1 VPNCVEAEVTTGYCA
16 ENSMNIG
23 SSITFDS
30 AEREYNEAW
39 SAPSSTRFEL
49 PPVDVNKV
57 LKERYRVSP
66 ERTLTRAMIWDMET
80 KKAWDSLTY
89 IPYVV
94 SQARSW
100 GRTTLRDGTTR
111 FCRSSL
117 QRGWITSQEGRVLEA
132 VFVSDAKQ
140 TIYFL
145 GQPQMVEETGNT
157 LVASLF
163 QPLFHVRHAVG
174 GSEQAPLNLWSIV
187 LLTGASDPRYCE
199 PFEQMV
205 HAGLL
210 PGFLEIYIE
219 RDLKLGLSRI

>member
-1 VPNCVEAEVTTGYCA
+1 
-16 ENSMNIG
+16 MNIA
-23 SSITFDS
+23 SAITFDT

-39 SAPSSTRFEL
+39 GAPSSTRFEL
-49 PPVDVNKV
+49 RPVDVNKV
-57 LKERYRVSP
+57 LKARYRVTP
-66 ERTLTRAMIWDMET
+66 EQTLTRAMIWDMET
-80 KKAWDSLTY
+80 KKAWDPLTY

-100 GRTTLRDGTTR
+100 GRTTLRDGSTR

-117 QRGWITSQEGRVLEA
+117 QRGWITPEEGRVLED

-145 GQPQMVEETGNT
+145 GRRQIVEESGKT
-157 LVASLF
+157 LVASPF
-163 QPLFHVRHAVG
+163 QPLFHVGHAVS

-187 LLTGASDPRYCE
+187 LLTSEPDPRYCE

-205 HAGLL
+205 RTGLL
-210 PGFLEIYIE
+210 PGFIEIYIE
-219 RDLKLGLSRI
+219 RDLKLKLSRI

>member
-1 VPNCVEAEVTTGYCA
+1 MRAAWRDDAMCA
-16 ENSMNIG
+16 EDSMNIG
-23 SSITFDS
+23 SAITFDS
-30 AEREYNEAW
+30 AEREYDEAW
-39 SAPSSTRFEL
+39 NAPSSTRFEL
-49 PPVDVNKV
+49 PPVHVNKV

-66 ERTLTRAMIWDMET
+66 EQTLTRAMIWDMET
-80 KKAWDSLTY
+80 KKAWDPLTY

-100 GRTTLRDGTTR
+100 RQTSLHDGSTQ
-111 FCRSSL
+111 FYRSSM
-117 QRGWITSQEGRVLEA
+117 QRGWITSEEARVLED

-145 GQPQMVEETGNT
+145 GRPRMVEESGST
-157 LVASLF
+157 LVASTF

-187 LLTGASDPRYCE
+187 LLTNASDPRYCQ
-199 PFEQMV
+199 PFEQMAR
-205 HAGLL
+205 AGLL

-219 RDLKLGLSRI
+219 RDLKLKLTRI

>member
-1 VPNCVEAEVTTGYCA
+1 MDIA
-16 ENSMNIG
+16 

-30 AEREYNEAW
+30 AEREYDEAW
-39 SAPSSTRFEL
+39 SAPASTRFEL

-80 KKAWDSLTY
+80 KKAWDPLTY

-111 FCRSSL
+111 FHRSSL
-117 QRGWITSQEGRVLEA
+117 QRGWIISQEGRVLED
-132 VFVSDAKQ
+132 VFVSDSKQ

-145 GQPQMVEETGNT
+145 GRPQMVEDTGNT
-157 LVASLF
+157 LVASPS
-163 QPLFHVRHAVG
+163 QPVFHVRHAVG

-187 LLTGASDPRYCE
+187 LLTDAPDPRYCE
-199 PFEQMV
+199 PFEQMA

-219 RDLKLGLSRI
+219 RDLRLGLSRI

>member
-1 VPNCVEAEVTTGYCA
+1 
-16 ENSMNIG
+16 MNIV

-30 AEREYNEAW
+30 AEHEYNEAW

-57 LKERYRVSP
+57 LKERYRISP
-66 ERTLTRAMIWDMET
+66 ERTLTRAKIWDMET
-80 KKAWDSLTY
+80 KKAWDPLTY

-100 GRTTLRDGTTR
+100 DRTTLRDGTTR

-117 QRGWITSQEGRVLEA
+117 QRGWITSKEGRVLED

-145 GQPQMVEETGNT
+145 GRPRMVEESGKA
-157 LVASLF
+157 LVASSF

-174 GSEQAPLNLWSIV
+174 GSEQSFEPLEHRSSDGRAGSA
-187 LLTGASDPRYCE
+187 LLRT
-199 PFEQMV
+199 V
-205 HAGLL
+205 
-210 PGFLEIYIE
+210 
-219 RDLKLGLSRI
+219 

>member
-1 VPNCVEAEVTTGYCA
+1 MTRSV
-16 ENSMNIG
+16 ENSMNIA
-23 SSITFDS
+23 SSIRFAS

-49 PPVDVNKV
+49 PPVDVNTV
-57 LKERYRVSP
+57 LKERYRLSP
-66 ERTLTRAMIWDMET
+66 EQILTRAMIWDMET
-80 KKAWDSLTY
+80 KKAWDPLTY

-117 QRGWITSQEGRVLEA
+117 QRGWITSEEGRVLED

-145 GQPQMVEETGNT
+145 GRSHMVEEAGNT

-174 GSEQAPLNLWSIV
+174 GSEQAPFNLWSIV
-187 LLTGASDPRYCE
+187 LLTEALDPRYCE

-205 HAGLL
+205 RAGLL

-219 RDLKLGLSRI
+219 RDLNLKLSRI

>member
-1 VPNCVEAEVTTGYCA
+1 
-16 ENSMNIG
+16 MNIA

-80 KKAWDSLTY
+80 RKAWDPLTY

-111 FCRSSL
+111 FCRSSS
-117 QRGWITSQEGRVLEA
+117 QRGWITSQEGRVLED
-132 VFVSDAKQ
+132 VFVSDPRQ

-145 GQPQMVEETGNT
+145 GRPQMVEETGNT

-187 LLTGASDPRYCE
+187 LLTDAPDPRYCE

-205 HAGLL
+205 RAGLL

-219 RDLKLGLSRI
+219 RDLKLKLSRI

>member
-1 VPNCVEAEVTTGYCA
+1 
-16 ENSMNIG
+16 MNVASAIA
-23 SSITFDS
+23 FDS
-30 AEREYNEAW
+30 AEREYNDAW

-49 PPVDVNKV
+49 PPVDVNKI
-57 LKERYRVSP
+57 LKERYRLSP
-66 ERTLTRAMIWDMET
+66 EQTLTRAMIWDMET
-80 KKAWDSLTY
+80 KKAWDPLTY

-187 LLTGASDPRYCE
+187 LLTNKTDLRYCE

>member
-1 VPNCVEAEVTTGYCA
+1 
-16 ENSMNIG
+16 MNIG
-23 SSITFDS
+23 SSMTFDS

-49 PPVDVNKV
+49 RPVDVNKV

-66 ERTLTRAMIWDMET
+66 EQTLTGAMIWDMET
-80 KKAWDSLTY
+80 KKAWDPLTY

-100 GRTTLRDGTTR
+100 SRTSLRDGSTR
-111 FCRSSL
+111 FCRSSM
-117 QRGWITSQEGRVLEA
+117 QRGWITPEEGRVLED
-132 VFVSDAKQ
+132 VFVSDANR

-145 GQPQMVEETGNT
+145 GRRRMVEEPGNT
-157 LVASLF
+157 LLASPF

-174 GSEQAPLNLWSIV
+174 GAEQAPLNLWSIV
-187 LLTGASDPRYCE
+187 LLTDAPDPRYCE

-205 HAGLL
+205 RTGLL
-210 PGFLEIYIE
+210 PGFIEIYIE
-219 RDLKLGLSRI
+219 RNLKLKLNRI

>member
-1 VPNCVEAEVTTGYCA
+1 
-16 ENSMNIG
+16 MNIG
-23 SSITFDS
+23 SSMTFDS

-49 PPVDVNKV
+49 PPVHVNKV

-80 KKAWDSLTY
+80 KKAWDPLTY

-100 GRTTLRDGTTR
+100 GQTTLRDGTTR

-117 QRGWITSQEGRVLEA
+117 QRGWITSEEGRVLED
-132 VFVSDAKQ
+132 VFVSDPKQ

-145 GQPQMVEETGNT
+145 GRPRMVEESGKA
-157 LVASLF
+157 LVASSF

-187 LLTGASDPRYCE
+187 LLTGGPDLRYCV

-205 HAGLL
+205 RAAFL

-219 RDLKLGLSRI
+219 RDLKLKLSRID

>member
-1 VPNCVEAEVTTGYCA
+1 
-16 ENSMNIG
+16 
-23 SSITFDS
+23 
-30 AEREYNEAW
+30 
-39 SAPSSTRFEL
+39 
-49 PPVDVNKV
+49 
-57 LKERYRVSP
+57 
-66 ERTLTRAMIWDMET
+66 MIWDMET
-80 KKAWDSLTY
+80 NKAWDPLTY

-100 GRTTLRDGTTR
+100 GRTILRDGTSR

-117 QRGWITSQEGRVLEA
+117 QRGWITSEEGRVLED
-132 VFVSDAKQ
+132 VFVSDSQQ

-145 GQPQMVEETGNT
+145 GRPRMVEESGNA
-157 LVASLF
+157 LVASSF

-187 LLTGASDPRYCE
+187 LLTGVPDPRYCV

-205 HAGLL
+205 RAGLL

>member
-1 VPNCVEAEVTTGYCA
+1 MST
-16 ENSMNIG
+16 
-23 SSITFDS
+23 ITFDA
-30 AEREYNEAW
+30 AEREYEEAW
-39 SAPSSTRFEL
+39 RASASTRFEL

-66 ERTLTRAMIWDMET
+66 EKTLTRAMIWDMESN
-80 KKAWDSLTY
+80 KAWDPLSY

-94 SQARSW
+94 SQGRSW
-100 GRTTLRDGTTR
+100 GRTILGDGTTR
-111 FCRSSL
+111 FYRSSM
-117 QRGWITSQEGRVLEA
+117 QRGWIAPEEGRVLED

-145 GQPQMVEETGNT
+145 GRQKMVADTGGT
-157 LVASLF
+157 LAASPF

-187 LLTGASDPRYCE
+187 LLTDAPDLRYCE

-205 HAGLL
+205 RAGLL
-210 PGFLEIYIE
+210 PGFIEIYIE
-219 RDLKLGLSRI
+219 RDLELKLRRI

>member
-1 VPNCVEAEVTTGYCA
+1 
-16 ENSMNIG
+16 MNIV

-49 PPVDVNKV
+49 PPVDVNRA
-57 LKERYRVSP
+57 LKERYRISP

-80 KKAWDSLTY
+80 KKAWDPLTY

-100 GRTTLRDGTTR
+100 DRSALRDGTRR

-117 QRGWITSQEGRVLEA
+117 QRGWITSEEGRVLEE
-132 VFVSDAKQ
+132 VFVSDPKQ

-145 GQPQMVEETGNT
+145 GRPRMVEESGKA
-157 LVASLF
+157 LVASSF

-174 GSEQAPLNLWSIV
+174 GSEHEPLNLWSIV
-187 LLTGASDPRYCE
+187 LLTGAPDPRYCE

-205 HAGLL
+205 RAGLL